1 MRELLVKIAIKL
13 GVYQQMM
20 KVDNHIQMR
29 KQNKAFAQ
37 YGLQTLDEA
46 MKAAKEAGTELFV
59 AFGTR

>member
-46 MKAAKEAGTELFV
+46 MKAAKEAGCI
-59 AFGTR
+59 